1 MNTLINYSL
10 TVSILLTALF
20 LIYQLLLRNNSFFKW
35 RKATLF
41 GLLVA
46 SFIAPLITIEAPKT
60 MSENIR
66 HLAPITQIIKEPLEL
81 RAEPSQPVQ
90 DNIDEYASNPWSNI
104 GWLSVIFL
112 TGCILSLG
120 LLIHELIKGFQII
133 RHTKAER
140 VNFSEKVKT
149 PFSLFHKVFLPLELQ
164 ESGIQRDVIIA
175 HEKFHCKHYHTLEL
189 VLIRLIQ
196 SIIWYN
202 PVAYMYLREVKL
214 LHEASADQY
223 VSQFY
228 GEQTYLETLLSVKLS
243 AFDISLQNSF
253 NSQLYRRIKLIK
265 TAPSHKLKTRLFFGL
280 FGLIAISIFGLNVLK
295 GQITVKREE
304 DANNSITQKRTFFIN
319 VFLSDELSTKHTTIY
334 TKLQELHPFDD
345 LLVSYKTSVAQVR
358 YEGIMDAVNKP
369 LYIGKLN
376 RQEKLEVYNKTLLNR
391 QRLES
396 FKVPGFGRSIDQ
408 WVSLNDMKDSI
419 RRYMMDTDLYVVLFK
434 IEEFGSQIYSYSEVD
449 IKPEPIGGI
458 AAFERSIA
466 LDISLPDHIKKEKL
480 PKDITFEGIVD
491 AHSLSALDLITELE
505 GPENETLPYFRFFGS
520 ILKDINDKSRTIYK
534 WTRGIKDGKEVK
546 TRVQIK
552 IPTAYFN

>member
-1 MNTLINYSL
+1 MNTLVNYTL
-10 TVSILLTALF
+10 EVSILFVILF
-20 LIYQLLLRNNSFFKW
+20 LIYQVLFYRNTYFKL

-41 GLLVA
+41 GLLVVG
-46 SFIAPLITIEAPKT
+46 FIAPLIEIEAPRT
-60 MSENIR
+60 LSEN
-66 HLAPITQIIKEPLEL
+66 LPSFSPITELVQQPIEPKVKHPEL
-81 RAEPSQPVQ
+81 IETTIESSSSQ
-90 DNIDEYASNPWSNI
+90 WSMQEWINLVFLI
-104 GWLSVIFL
+104 GWSLS
-112 TGCILSLG
+112 IL
-120 LLIHELIKGFQII
+120 LLLFELIKSFII
-133 RHTKAER
+133 IKKSKNTQ
-140 VNFSEKVKT
+140 VNFSEEVST
-149 PFSLFHKVFLPLELQ
+149 PYSLFWKIFLPQQLLKAERQ
-164 ESGIQRDVIIA
+164 TEVVIA
-175 HEKFHCKHYHTLEL
+175 HEQYHCSHHHTLEL
-189 VLIRLIQ
+189 VMVRIVQ
-196 SIIWYN
+196 SFLWYN
-202 PVAYMYLREVKL
+202 PIGFWYLRELKL
-214 LHEASADQY
+214 LHEALADQH
-223 VSQFY
+223 VSQLY

-265 TAPSHKLKTRLFFGL
+265 TAPSHRLKTRLFFGL
-280 FGLIAISIFGLNVLK
+280 FSLIAISIFGLNVLK

-304 DANNSITQKRTFFIN
+304 GANNSITQKRNFFIN

-345 LLVSYKTSVAQVR
+345 LLVSYKNSVAQVR

-391 QRLES
+391 QRLAS
-396 FKVPGFGRSIDQ
+396 FKVPSFGRSLDQ
-408 WVSLNDMKDSI
+408 LVSLNDMKDSI
-419 RRYMMDTDLYVVLFK
+419 KRYMMDTDLYVVLFK

-449 IKPEPIGGI
+449 IKPEPIGGL

-466 LDISLPDHIKKEKL
+466 LDISLPHYIKKEKL